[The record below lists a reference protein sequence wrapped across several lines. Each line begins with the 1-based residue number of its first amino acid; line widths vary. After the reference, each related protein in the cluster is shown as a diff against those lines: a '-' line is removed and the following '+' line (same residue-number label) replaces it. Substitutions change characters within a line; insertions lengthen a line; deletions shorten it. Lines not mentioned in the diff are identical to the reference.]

1 MSLNNNSKKPYI
13 VSNWKMNGTKALLH
27 EAMPVWQPFAS
38 KAHWIFCP
46 PATLI
51 METKECFSKVIIGGQ
66 DCSSNLSGAFTGSIS
81 AAQLAEA
88 GASYVILGHSEC
100 RQYRGDTNAIVAE
113 KAIAALSQG
122 LTPIICIGE
131 SLETHAANETLTFLK
146 QQLVESIANISGK
159 FFVAYEP
166 IWAIGTGKTATLHDI
181 EHVHHFLREQQPG
194 VPLLY
199 GGSVNAQNAGAITEL
214 ENVDGLLVGGVSLK
228 IEEFKELLRSVHGI
242 SALN

>member
-1 MSLNNNSKKPYI
+1 MSANNNSKKPYI

-27 EAMPVWQPFAS
+27 EAMHVWQQLAS

-51 METKECFSKVIIGGQ
+51 SETKTHFPKVRIGGQ
-66 DCSSNLSGAFTGSIS
+66 DCSANASGAFTGNIS
-81 AAQLAEA
+81 AAQLADV

-100 RQYRGDTNAIVAE
+100 RQYRGDTNADVAA
-113 KAIAALSQG
+113 KALAALSHG

-131 SLETHAANETLTFLK
+131 SIATYAADETLIFLK
-146 QQLVESIANISGK
+146 QQLAESTANVSGK
-159 FFVAYEP
+159 FFIAYEP

-181 EHVHHFLREQQPG
+181 EHVHRFLHEEQPN

-199 GGSVNAQNAGAITEL
+199 GGSVNAANAGAIIAL
-214 ENVDGLLVGGVSLK
+214 KNVDGLLVGGVSLK
-228 IEEFKELLRSVHGI
+228 VEEFRELLTICH
-242 SALN
+242 L

>member
-1 MSLNNNSKKPYI
+1 MSVNNNLKKPYI

-27 EAMPVWQPFAS
+27 EVMPVWQPFAS

-51 METKECFSKVIIGGQ
+51 ANTKEHFPKVIIGGQ
-66 DCSSNLSGAFTGSIS
+66 DCSSNASGAFTGSIS
-81 AAQLAEA
+81 AAQLADA

-131 SLETHAANETLTFLK
+131 SMATYAADETLIFLK
-146 QQLVESIANISGK
+146 QQLAESTTNVSGK

-166 IWAIGTGKTATLHDI
+166 IWAIGTGKTATLYDI
-181 EHVHHFLREQQPG
+181 EQVHRFLHEQQPKI
-194 VPLLY
+194 PLLY
-199 GGSVNAQNAGAITEL
+199 GGSVNAENAASIVAL
-214 ENVDGLLVGGVSLK
+214 KNVDGLLVGGVSLK
-228 IEEFKELLRSVHGI
+228 VDEFKELLKAVHGTF
-242 SALN
+242 ALN